1 MLSANPLT
9 VDDATIKDIKVLQ
22 TIKDG
27 KKIYDAAAKTRA
39 LVAEC
44 AAHSLAIN
52 KLSLA

>member
-1 MLSANPLT
+1 LT

-39 LVAEC
+39 LVAEF
-44 AAHSLAIN
+44 AAHSLALN